1 MIWHGV
7 IIHSNSD
14 PTGNNLYI
22 TLSNSVRLPVSC
34 TPSRRMTDRT
44 RIKEP
49 AIVPLPERK
58 VVKDAQKGRKKE
70 KLDLP
75 SKVSEVNIQVGYSN
89 LDR

>member
-1 MIWHGV
+1 M
-7 IIHSNSD
+7 
-14 PTGNNLYI
+14 
-22 TLSNSVRLPVSC
+22 
-34 TPSRRMTDRT
+34 DRT

-75 SKVSEVNIQVGYSN
+75 NKVSEVNIQVGYSN